1 MPPHDL
7 NDAGSGWGG
16 HGVSPRPSPV
26 ACPPPSP
33 PACGR
38 GVDFTSVEQQ
48 QSDSSSIMT
57 SLSGEQRGPP
67 KTMPAF
73 HRLPL
78 LALTLA
84 PALSPPNHRTR
95 NHHRH
100 RTRPGRPA
108 GDRALDVVTID
119 RNRITQNAS
128 QRLENVLADVAGL
141 QQFRRSDS
149 RSAHPTSQGITLRGL
164 GGNASS
170 RALLVLDGVPQADP
184 FGGWVVFPPMRPDG
198 WGASG

>member
-1 MPPHDL
+1 
-7 NDAGSGWGG
+7 
-16 HGVSPRPSPV
+16 
-26 ACPPPSP
+26 
-33 PACGR
+33 
-38 GVDFTSVEQQ
+38 
-48 QSDSSSIMT
+48 
-57 SLSGEQRGPP
+57 
-67 KTMPAF
+67 MPAF

-78 LALTLA
+78 LALALA
-84 PALSPPNHRTR
+84 PATLSAQTTEPETIIV
-95 NHHRH
+95 
-100 RTRPGRPA
+100 TGRGLADQP

-119 RNRITQNAS
+119 RDRITQNAS

-184 FGGWVVFPPMRPDG
+184 FGGWVVFSRLCDRTAGAHPGDARRRIGFLGAGCAGGHDRDGQCHARPAVAAG
-198 WGASG
+198 HGPFLWQP